1 MGGTTRVEI
10 GCLAAAFNDLTWR
23 RALMEEQRKAM
34 VSDVAHELR
43 TPLSNIRSRL
53 EAGRDGIAVP
63 DQAFM
68 NSLLAEALQLQHII
82 DDLQDLEAADAGA
95 LRLHPEPLYVRDLL
109 DHFAAAHR
117 ARADAAGIRLDVHT
131 EGHPALTADP
141 IRLRQAVTL
150 RLSIDRLED

>member
-1 MGGTTRVEI
+1 
-10 GCLAAAFNDLTWR
+10 
-23 RALMEEQRKAM
+23 MEEQRKAM

-82 DDLQDLEAADAGA
+82 DDLQDLDATHGSRRRCSA
-95 LRLHPEPLYVRDLL
+95 TQPSCPRRYAVGFSTARTPSGSSP
-109 DHFAAAHR
+109 R
-117 ARADAAGIRLDVHT
+117 AST
-131 EGHPALTADP
+131 
-141 IRLRQAVTL
+141 
-150 RLSIDRLED
+150 